1 MGGQGG
7 SDTALVQIAAEVLD
21 VDMDRIIVVS
31 NDLDTVP
38 YDPGAYASSGVYV
51 TGNAVIEAAKDMKKQ
66 MLDAASGLL
75 GGVSVSELVY
85 GGGNITGGEK
95 SISLSELGQKLCSFE
110 GGMDQLIAKG
120 TFGSDTSPPPPF
132 MAGFA
137 EVEVDLGTGGKC
149 DVTDFVAVADCGTV
163 INENLARIQLEGGI
177 AMGGI
182 GLGLYE
188 DVIYSKT
195 GRMVS
200 DSFMTYKIPS
210 RMDISNIRTAFE
222 SSNEP
227 TGPFGA
233 KSIGEVVNNTPAPAI
248 AHAVYNATGLW
259 ITELPITPEKVL
271 MGGLLKK

>member
-1 MGGQGG
+1 
-7 SDTALVQIAAEVLD
+7 
-21 VDMDRIIVVS
+21 
-31 NDLDTVP
+31 
-38 YDPGAYASSGVYV
+38 
-51 TGNAVIEAAKDMKKQ
+51 

-75 GGVSVSELVY
+75 GVSVSELVY

-110 GGMDQLIAKG
+110 GMDQLIAKG

-137 EVEVDLGTGGKC
+137 EVEVDLGTGKC

-177 AMGGI
+177 AMGI

-233 KSIGEVVNNTPAPAI
+233 KSIGEVVNNTPAPAM
-248 AHAVYNATGLW
+248 
-259 ITELPITPEKVL
+259 L
-271 MGGLLKK
+271 MRFIMQQGCGLLSCLSRPRRCLWGC